1 MSKYFGTD
9 GIRAVANVGLT
20 PELAFRLGRAAAF
33 VLSKNSDEKSKIV
46 VGMDTRISG
55 DMLCAA
61 ISAGITSV
69 GVDVIQLGVIPTPG
83 VAVLCRMH
91 HAAAGVVISAS
102 HNPFYD
108 NGIKFFSA
116 TGNKLDDDTQDAIE
130 YVLDN
135 PEEIVSAQGTD
146 IGRITKHD
154 EAAYHYGE
162 YLLGHFA
169 PDLSGKK
176 VVIDAA
182 NGAAYKLGVAILHVL
197 KAETITIGTAPDGIN
212 INKDCGSTH
221 MEMLQKKVLEENAY
235 IGLAFDGDA
244 DRFLA
249 VDEKGNII
257 DGDMII
263 AICAAFLK
271 EKGNLKNNA
280 IVTTVMSNLGLKL
293 AMQKL
298 NINVLETKVGD
309 KFVLEEMQRSGA
321 VLGGEQSGHII
332 FSEYNSTGD
341 GLASALFLLSVMEE
355 TRKPLSELAEIMT
368 KLPQYLVNVKVSSKD
383 WEAVPEIKNAYNLIQ
398 QKLEGRGRI
407 LVRPSG
413 TEPVLRLMAEGDD
426 YEEIKSIVDD
436 LAFLVEEK
444 LK

>member
-1 MSKYFGTD
+1 MGKYFGTD

-20 PELAFRLGRAAAF
+20 PELAFRLGRTAAF
-33 VLSKNSDEKSKIV
+33 VLSKNSDEKTKIV

-91 HAAAGVVISAS
+91 HAIAGVVISAS

-116 TGNKLDDDTQDAIE
+116 AGNKLDDETQNAIE
-130 YVLDN
+130 SALDN
-135 PEEIVSAQGTD
+135 PDEIVSAQGAD

-162 YLLGHFA
+162 YLLGHFT

-197 KAETITIGTAPDGIN
+197 KAETITIGTTPDGVN

-221 MEMLQKKVLEENAY
+221 MELLQKRVVEENAY

-280 IVTTVMSNLGLKL
+280 IVATVMSNLGLKL
-293 AMQKL
+293 AMKNL
-298 NINVLETKVGD
+298 NIDVLETQVGD
-309 KFVLEEMQRSGA
+309 KYVLEEMQRSGA

-355 TRKPLSELAEIMT
+355 TGKSLSELAEIMT

-383 WEAVPEIKNAYNLIQ
+383 WQSAPAVKSAYDEIQ
-398 QKLEGRGRI
+398 QKLEGRGRV

-413 TEPVLRLMAEGDD
+413 TEPVLRLMAEGDNFD
-426 YEEIKSIVDD
+426 EIKAMIDELAKIVE
-436 LAFLVEEK
+436 VN